1 MPFGSLWLP
10 VVVSAIAV
18 WIVSAILHM
27 VLKYH
32 RADYKRLSNEDGI
45 ASAIRGV
52 APSPGIYPIPYC
64 TDGKQMKDPA
74 FQKKYTD
81 GPVGLLTVM
90 KNGPPAMGKYLGQW
104 LGFCL
109 LASVVTAY
117 VARHTLSP
125 GTDPLEVLRIT
136 GAVSFAAYGFS
147 SLQAGIWKGEPLGNV
162 IRGFIDGLIYGVT
175 TGLVFRLLWPAA

>member
-10 VVVSAIAV
+10 VVVSAVAV

-32 RADYKRLSNEDGI
+32 RADHKSLSNEDAVAG
-45 ASAIRGV
+45 AIRGV
-52 APSPGIYPIPYC
+52 APSPGLYMIPHC
-64 TDGKQMKDPA
+64 TDGAQMKDPA
-74 FQKKYTD
+74 FQKKYVD
-81 GPVGLLTVM
+81 GPVAILTVL

-104 LGFCL
+104 LAFCL
-109 LASVVTAY
+109 LVSFVTSY

-125 GTDPLEVLRIT
+125 GTDLLEVMRIT
-136 GAVSFAAYGFS
+136 GTVAFAAYSFG

-162 IRGFIDGLIYGVT
+162 LRGFFDGLIYGLT
-175 TGLVFRLLWPAA
+175 TGLVFRLLWPGP

>member
-10 VVVSAIAV
+10 VVASAVAV

-32 RADYKRLSNEDGI
+32 RADYKLLSNEDAI

-52 APSPGIYPIPYC
+52 APAPGIYPIPYC

-81 GPVGLLTVM
+81 GPVAILTVM
-90 KNGPPAMGKYLGQW
+90 KNGPPSMGKYLGLW

-109 LASVVTAY
+109 FASVVTAY
-117 VARHTLSP
+117 VARHTLRLD
-125 GTDPLEVLRIT
+125 TEPLEVMRIT
-136 GAVSFAAYGFS
+136 GAVAFAAYGFAA
-147 SLQAGIWKGEPLGNV
+147 LQAGIWKGEPLANV
-162 IRGFIDGLIYGVT
+162 LRGFLDAVIYSVT